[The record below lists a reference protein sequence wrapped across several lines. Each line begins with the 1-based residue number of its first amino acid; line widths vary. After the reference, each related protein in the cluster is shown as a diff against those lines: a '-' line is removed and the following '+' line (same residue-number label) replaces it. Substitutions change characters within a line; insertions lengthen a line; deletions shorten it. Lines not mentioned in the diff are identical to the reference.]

1 MDRKI
6 LWAIPLV
13 VIIVIVVGYFSY
25 TSVISGNDE
34 NTQISSALKVSNV
47 TNNGTFIKISYSG
60 NWEGEIKTYVNGSVK
75 TSGNTK
81 TYNGGSSVRSEV
93 SGTGDKSYMVLGNL
107 TGIDLSISKNDQGT
121 SPLKIQLIQGGTVIQ
136 SQETSEAGGTVKIKY
151 GESVP
156 MM

>member
-1 MDRKI
+1 M
-6 LWAIPLV
+6 LAIPLLG
-13 VIIVIVVGYFSY
+13 IIVIVVGYFSY
-25 TSVISGNDE
+25 TSVINGNE
-34 NTQISSALKVSNV
+34 KNTQISSALKVSNV

-60 NWEGEIKTYVNGSVK
+60 NWEGEIKAFVNGSAT

-93 SGTGDKSYMVLGNL
+93 SGTGDKSYIVLGDL
-107 TGIDLSISKNDQGT
+107 TGIDLSISKNDPGT
-121 SPLKIQLIQGGTVIQ
+121 NPLKVQLIQDGAVIQ
-136 SQETSEAGGTVKIKY
+136 SQETSETGGTVKIKY